1 MPKKRHWFFDSHKY
15 QVRSNTLLE
24 YTDGH
29 VIKTH
34 SHPWH
39 QLVYAS
45 QGVMTVRTPEGAW
58 VVPIHR
64 GVWGAGGNAPFD
76 RDVRRSVAAN
86 AVPGAQ
92 TQPHVA

>member
-1 MPKKRHWFFDSHKY
+1 MP
-15 QVRSNTLLE
+15 E
-24 YTDGH
+24 YVDGH

-64 GVWGAGGNAPFD
+64 GVWVPAGTRHSIEMSGA
-76 RDVRRSVAAN
+76 V
-86 AVPGAQ
+86 
-92 TQPHVA
+92 